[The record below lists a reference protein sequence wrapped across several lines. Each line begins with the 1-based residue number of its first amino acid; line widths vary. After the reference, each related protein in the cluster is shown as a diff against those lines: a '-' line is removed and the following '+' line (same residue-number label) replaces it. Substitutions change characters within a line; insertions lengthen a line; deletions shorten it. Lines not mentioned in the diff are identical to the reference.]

1 MSIPLTLRLFQKKKI
16 KMMNNF
22 TSVIAAVST
31 PPGKGG
37 VAIIRISGDG
47 ALDIAASVFR
57 PKSNKDFRL
66 AAPRMQIRGD
76 IFYGNELIDDG
87 MATYFKSPASYTG
100 EDTVEIACHGGVL
113 VTNTVLEAIFAAG
126 AHPAEPGEFTRRAF
140 INGKLSL
147 IEAEAIGNLL
157 EAESREQ
164 IKLTSSKSRE
174 ALAQKIAEIRD
185 SLTSVLSS
193 IYARID
199 YPDEDLG
206 DFSDRETVKIL
217 KDTAKRIERLIATYQ
232 TGKAISEGVR
242 TVICGKPNVGKSS
255 IYNLL
260 LGRDAAI
267 VTDIE
272 GTTRDVLSEKIPLGR
287 VMLNLSDT
295 AGVRNSTLDP
305 IEKIG
310 IERSRK
316 KINDA
321 ELILAV
327 FDLSR
332 EFTDEDAEFVSRL
345 SSIPA
350 AKIAVLN
357 KCDLKESFDSSRL
370 TGIFDAYIKIS
381 AENGAEE
388 AICDLADIITSLFTD
403 EKISIGN
410 EAVISTAR
418 QNAELTRSLELINS
432 AISAYNEGFSADAA
446 SSDIERALGA
456 IAELDGRAVSEEVVK
471 DIFAK
476 FCVGT

>member
-1 MSIPLTLRLFQKKKI
+1 MSILQTLTLLQKKKTRT
-16 KMMNNF
+16 MNNY

-37 VAIIRISGDG
+37 VAIIRISGEG

-66 AAPRMQIRGD
+66 ATPRMQIRGD
-76 IFYGNELIDDG
+76 IFYGNELMDDG
-87 MATYFKSPASYTG
+87 MATYFKAPGSYTG

-113 VTNTVLEAIFAAG
+113 VTKTVLEAVFAAG
-126 AHPAEPGEFTRRAF
+126 AQPADAGEFTKRAF

-157 EAESREQ
+157 EAKSREQ

-174 ALAQKIAEIRD
+174 LLSRRINEIRE
-185 SLTSVLSS
+185 SLTSLLSS

-206 DFSDRETVKIL
+206 DFSDSESLEILEDMSKKIQ
-217 KDTAKRIERLIATYQ
+217 KLISTYQ
-232 TGKAISEGVR
+232 TGKAISEGIK

-267 VTDIE
+267 VTDVE
-272 GTTRDVLSEKIPLGR
+272 GTTRDVLSEKISLGR

-295 AGVRNSTLDP
+295 AGVRKTTLDP

-310 IERSRK
+310 IERSRE
-316 KINDA
+316 KINEA

-332 EFTDEDAEFVSRL
+332 EFSDEDRELIREL
-345 SSIPA
+345 SLVRG
-350 AKIAVLN
+350 AKIAILN
-357 KCDLKESFDSSRL
+357 KCDRKEIFDRSQLSD
-370 TGIFDAYIKIS
+370 IFDAKIEIS
-381 AENGAEE
+381 AERGSED
-388 AICDLADIITSLFTD
+388 AISILSNTVVSLFTD
-403 EKISIGN
+403 EKILVGN
-410 EAVISTAR
+410 EAIISSAR
-418 QNAELTRSLELINS
+418 QNASLSRALELVNS
-432 AISAYNEGFSADAA
+432 AISAYKAGFSADAA

-476 FCVGT
+476 FCVGK